1 MLTYAVKQGGVAV
14 ALKDE
19 ALMDITKSVVLKEK
33 SAYIGEHQ
41 CICV

>member
-1 MLTYAVKQGGVAV
+1 VAV

-33 SAYIGEHQ
+33 SAYIGDV
-41 CICV
+41 C